1 MKTITVNASE
11 KYECI
16 IGAGVLNHVSDYIK
30 NLTSTEKIMI
40 VSDDKVAELY
50 LDKVKNNLMEAGFKV
65 YQFIIENG
73 EKSKNA
79 NNYIRLLNVLAEN
92 YFTRSD
98 AMIALGGGVVGDLT
112 GFAAATF
119 LRGIRFFQIPT
130 TLLAM
135 VDSSVGGKT
144 AIDLDA
150 GKNLAGAFY
159 QPKLVLADIDTLD
172 TLEQQVFRDGCAE
185 VIKTAA
191 IADRSLFDYLYEHG
205 EDFDRE
211 YVIGR
216 CIEIKASVVEADEFD
231 NGKRQLLNFGHTIG
245 HAIEKC
251 SHYEITHGQAVA
263 IGMVMMMRSSVKYAL
278 TSDSESEITNIVNK
292 FGLPVSCVYTA
303 EDLYSVMLADKKRKG
318 NYVTVV
324 IPSLIGNCTLK
335 KITITDLKDYL
346 SV

>member
-11 KYECI
+11 KYDCL
-16 IGAGVLNHVSDYIK
+16 IGENLIYNAGSLIK
-30 NLTSTEKIMI
+30 PLCASEKIMI
-40 VSDDKVAELY
+40 ITDDKVAGFY
-50 LDKVKNNLMEAGFKV
+50 LEEVKKSLKNEGFEV
-65 YQFIIENG
+65 FEYIIENG

-79 NNYIRLLNVLAEN
+79 ENFIKILNVLASN

-112 GFAAATF
+112 GFVAACF

-159 QPKLVLADIDTLD
+159 QPKMVIADVNTLD
-172 TLEQQVFRDGCAE
+172 TLDIQVFRDGCAE

-191 IADRSLFDYLYEHG
+191 IADRKMFDYLSEAG
-205 EDFDRE
+205 ESFDRE

-216 CIEIKASVVEADEFD
+216 CMEIKASVVEADEFD
-231 NGKRQLLNFGHTIG
+231 NGKRQLLNLGHTIG

-251 SHYEITHGQAVA
+251 SDYEITHGQAVA
-263 IGMVMMMRSSVKYAL
+263 IGMVMIMKASAKFELAADKPEVM
-278 TSDSESEITNIVNK
+278 SDIVAK
-292 FGLPVSCVYTA
+292 FGLPTSCDYPA
-303 EDLYSVMLADKKRKG
+303 DKLYEVMLADKKRKG
-318 NYVTVV
+318 NTVTLV
-324 IPSLIGNCTLK
+324 IPSVIGECGLK
-335 KITITDLKDYL
+335 KVSVEELREYL
-346 SV
+346 

>member
-11 KYECI
+11 KYNCLIGENLLINVGDLIKEHTASEKVMI
-16 IGAGVLNHVSDYIK
+16 I
-30 NLTSTEKIMI
+30 T
-40 VSDDKVAELY
+40 DDKVASFY
-50 LDKVKNNLMEAGFKV
+50 LDTVRESLKNNGYDV
-65 YQFIIENG
+65 YEYIIENG

-79 NNYIRLLNVLAEN
+79 ENYIKILNVLANN

-98 AMIALGGGVVGDLT
+98 AMVALGGGVVGDLT
-112 GFAAATF
+112 GFVAATF

-159 QPKLVLADIDTLD
+159 QPKMVIADVNTLD
-172 TLEQQVFRDGCAE
+172 TLDIQVFRDGCAE

-191 IADRSLFDYLYEHG
+191 IADRKMFDYLSEVG
-205 EDFDRE
+205 EAFDRE

-216 CIEIKASVVEADEFD
+216 CMEIKASVVEADEFD
-231 NGKRQLLNFGHTIG
+231 NGKRQLLNLGHTIG

-251 SHYEITHGQAVA
+251 SDYEITHGQAVA
-263 IGMVMMMRSSVKYAL
+263 IGMVMIMNSSSKFGL
-278 TSDSESEITNIVNK
+278 TADSPEVMSEIVKK
-292 FGLPVSCVYTA
+292 FGLPTSC
-303 EDLYSVMLADKKRKG
+303 DFPSDKLYEVMLADKKRKG
-318 NYVTVV
+318 DHVTLV
-324 IPSLIGNCTLK
+324 IPSVIGECSLK
-335 KITITDLKDYL
+335 KVSIGELKEYL
-346 SV
+346 G